1 MTIETAVNL
10 IALGVALLSAGRLA
24 FVTEERVERVRSDV
38 EKLNLSAAEFNG
50 PARAKHVELMGR
62 VDAIEKQALKFAT
75 TEAMDAIG
83 RRVDTGFK
91 HLEDLIKSERRAR
104 HEERGRDEV

>member
-1 MTIETAVNL
+1 VTIETAVNL
-10 IALGVALLSAGRLA
+10 IALGVALLAAGRLA

-50 PARAKHVELMGR
+50 PARAKHVELVGR
-62 VDAIEKQALKFAT
+62 VDSIERQALKFAT

-91 HLEDLIKSERRAR
+91 HLEDLIKSERRDR
-104 HEERGRDEV
+104 HNRDEV

>member
-10 IALGVALLSAGRLA
+10 IALGVALLAAGRLA

-50 PARAKHVELMGR
+50 PARAKHVELQGR
-62 VDAIEKQALKFAT
+62 VDAVEKQALKFAT
-75 TEAMDAIG
+75 TEAVDAIG
-83 RRVDTGFK
+83 KRIDVGLK
-91 HLEDLIKSERRAR
+91 HLEDLIKSERRER
-104 HEERGRDEV
+104 HSSRDET